1 MYRNSFTSGYMY
13 IPGIDEYKGKQNI
26 PKCVSICVY
35 SLKHNYLIYA
45 CIRVYSYR
53 HRYSMYN
60 CASPPPPH
68 GQVFRGTVPHKFS
81 TGSSR
86 TALSCEPQRS
96 HVCYF
101 TGKSINFEGRE
112 AQATRKSH
120 GRALSPAQFH
130 HIGLYGPACNSK
142 HEGGSPA

>member
-1 MYRNSFTSGYMY
+1 MYLFIHASGKRNTYRCIGFQNAARSCKVG
-13 IPGIDEYKGKQNI
+13 QNI
-26 PKCVSICVY
+26 HISY
-35 SLKHNYLIYA
+35 M
-45 CIRVYSYR
+45 RVYVYTRTDTDTVCITAR
-53 HRYSMYN
+53 H
-60 CASPPPPH
+60 PPLSH

-86 TALSCEPQRS
+86 SALPCEPQRS

-101 TGKSINFEGRE
+101 NCKSVIFEGRE

-120 GRALSPAQFH
+120 SRALSPAQFH

-142 HEGGSPA
+142 HETGSPV